1 MQMGNVDEIKSRE
14 GILAKL
20 RSGKTSDSG
29 LPEIPIFSIPGDP
42 IDNFKSKL
50 VSFDGKYVE
59 TASREDALKWLAEH
73 VDMSTNVYSA
83 LTDFPAPYSPD
94 NITDPHDAN
103 ILDVSIAEGELG
115 VGETGSIWVT
125 DESLGLA
132 PAALLSTD
140 LILLLDKKRIVDGI
154 QDAYEALDLRSQ
166 PYGSFFTGPSATAD
180 IEAVHITGAQGEIS
194 LTALLY

>member
-29 LPEIPIFSIPGDP
+29 LPEIPIFSILGDP

-154 QDAYEALDLRSQ
+154 QDAYEVLDLRPQ
-166 PYGSFFTGPSATAD
+166 QYGSFFTGPSATAD

>member
-29 LPEIPIFSIPGDP
+29 LSEIPIFSIPGDP

-83 LTDFPAPYSPD
+83 LTDFPASYSPD